1 MARLQGSVLLLL
13 LCLVA
18 LVCAWSPEDHEIFRL
33 QDEVV
38 QHEGSNATFYSFL
51 GVKDFASRDA
61 INAAYKKKARVLHPD
76 KARQRFIASYDTA
89 PPVKKTNKGDKPTV
103 HVHKNKKPSQKEINA
118 FSKEAS
124 ARFARLGIVTN
135 ILRGP
140 ERQRY
145 DHFLKNGFPKWRGT
159 GYYYQRFRP
168 GLGSVMIGLF
178 VFLGGGV
185 HYLTL
190 YMNWMKHRDFVERYI
205 RQARRIAWGD
215 EVQNIAGIGNGTPA
229 PAAVPEPSS
238 EEEPQAMN
246 WNRKEKRAAERE
258 SRRAA
263 KKPKSTRAAIVEQ
276 AKNSGVSTP
285 VEAELT
291 SGPVGAKKRTIAE
304 NGKVLIV
311 DSVGNVYLE
320 ERTEEGELHEFLL
333 DVDEIQKPTINDTF
347 LVRLPIYLYNR
358 SVGTLLGK
366 KTSEAEMEELLEGTE
381 EAEGVDEATATLKSA
396 AQPNGNAETRKRK
409 IKPSKSRAS

>member
-1 MARLQGSVLLLL
+1 
-13 LCLVA
+13 
-18 LVCAWSPEDHEIFRL
+18 
-33 QDEVV
+33 
-38 QHEGSNATFYSFL
+38 
-51 GVKDFASRDA
+51 
-61 INAAYKKKARVLHPD
+61 
-76 KARQRFIASYDTA
+76 
-89 PPVKKTNKGDKPTV
+89 
-103 HVHKNKKPSQKEINA
+103 
-118 FSKEAS
+118 
-124 ARFARLGIVTN
+124 
-135 ILRGP
+135 
-140 ERQRY
+140 
-145 DHFLKNGFPKWRGT
+145 
-159 GYYYQRFRP
+159 
-168 GLGSVMIGLF
+168 
-178 VFLGGGV
+178 
-185 HYLTL
+185 
-190 YMNWMKHRDFVERYI
+190 
-205 RQARRIAWGD
+205 
-215 EVQNIAGIGNGTPA
+215 
-229 PAAVPEPSS
+229 
-238 EEEPQAMN
+238 MN

-263 KKPKSTRAAIVEQ
+263 KKPKSTRAAIVDQ

-347 LVRLPIYLYNR
+347 LVRLPIYLYNK
-358 SVGTLLGK
+358 SVGTILGK

-409 IKPSKSRAS
+409 IKPNKSRAS

>member
-13 LCLVA
+13 LCFVA

-33 QDEVV
+33 QDEVAL
-38 QHEGSNATFYSFL
+38 HEGSNATFYSFL
-51 GVKDFASRDA
+51 GVKPFASIEDV
-61 INAAYKKKARVLHPD
+61 NAAYKKKARVLHPD
-76 KARQRFIASYDTA
+76 KARQRFINSYDAA
-89 PPVKKTNKGDKPTV
+89 PPVKNTKKGDKPTV
-103 HVHKNKKPSQKEINA
+103 HVKKNKKPTQKEINA
-118 FSKEAS
+118 YNKEAS

-135 ILRGP
+135 ILRGS

-145 DHFLKNGFPKWRGT
+145 DHFLRNGFPKWRGT

-185 HYLTL
+185 HYVTL
-190 YMNWMKHRDFVERYI
+190 YMNWMKHRDFVDRYI

-215 EVQNIAGIGNGTPA
+215 EISGIGNSAPA
-229 PAAVPEPSS
+229 PVAVPEPSS

-258 SRRAA
+258 SKRAA
-263 KKPKSTRAAIVEQ
+263 KKPKATRAAIVDQ
-276 AKNSGVSTP
+276 AKTTGISTP

-320 ERTEEGELHEFLL
+320 ERTAEGELHEFLL
-333 DVDEIQKPTINDTF
+333 DVDEIQRPTINDTF
-347 LVRLPIYLYNR
+347 LVRLPIFLYNK
-358 SVGTLLGK
+358 SLGTVLGK
-366 KTSEAEMEELLEGTE
+366 KTSEAELEELLEGTQ
-381 EAEGVDEATATLKSA
+381 EAEGEDEATATLKSA

-409 IKPSKSRAS
+409 LKPTKSRSS

>member
-1 MARLQGSVLLLL
+1 
-13 LCLVA
+13 
-18 LVCAWSPEDHEIFRL
+18 
-33 QDEVV
+33 
-38 QHEGSNATFYSFL
+38 
-51 GVKDFASRDA
+51 
-61 INAAYKKKARVLHPD
+61 
-76 KARQRFIASYDTA
+76 
-89 PPVKKTNKGDKPTV
+89 
-103 HVHKNKKPSQKEINA
+103 
-118 FSKEAS
+118 
-124 ARFARLGIVTN
+124 
-135 ILRGP
+135 
-140 ERQRY
+140 
-145 DHFLKNGFPKWRGT
+145 
-159 GYYYQRFRP
+159 
-168 GLGSVMIGLF
+168 
-178 VFLGGGV
+178 
-185 HYLTL
+185 
-190 YMNWMKHRDFVERYI
+190 MNWMKHRDFVERYI

-333 DVDEIQKPTINDTF
+333 DVSMIH
-347 LVRLPIYLYNR
+347 
-358 SVGTLLGK
+358 
-366 KTSEAEMEELLEGTE
+366 
-381 EAEGVDEATATLKSA
+381 SA
-396 AQPNGNAETRKRK
+396 SFD
-409 IKPSKSRAS
+409 IC